1 MEQVGEKAFNELKEK
16 IEMDM
21 KQDWEAE
28 KRKFERDLQEKHEGQ
43 NAINLQIEESKTQ
56 VNKLERKIKEV
67 EGQHRL
73 VETALEDCLADKKIK
88 LKELSEQ
95 RLMNHSNAQQ
105 QMEDLETENRN
116 KDAELAKIQKNLRD
130 RKDLL
135 ERPSAIQTS
144 KPLTIAPG
152 SISHEAFA
160 NNYATEMRFENL
172 KREVQMI
179 KVKLATMTE
188 VQKKEMLFSKVTS
201 KKPLIDFESE
211 IRTSQQPILLDYS
224 IEEMLT
230 QVEFDLPMKK
240 ETKEKLDNE
249 RVLIK
254 QLLANIERNRV
265 KWRKD
270 VFEGDSL
277 STGRKVALH
286 AVKDRID

>member
-1 MEQVGEKAFNELKEK
+1 
-16 IEMDM
+16 
-21 KQDWEAE
+21 
-28 KRKFERDLQEKHEGQ
+28 
-43 NAINLQIEESKTQ
+43 
-56 VNKLERKIKEV
+56 
-67 EGQHRL
+67 
-73 VETALEDCLADKKIK
+73 
-88 LKELSEQ
+88 
-95 RLMNHSNAQQ
+95 
-105 QMEDLETENRN
+105 MEDLETENRN
-116 KDAELAKIQKNLRD
+116 KDAELTKIQKNLRD

-135 ERPSAIQTS
+135 ERPSALQTS
-144 KPLTIAPG
+144 KPLTIAPR
-152 SISHEAFA
+152 SISHEVFA

-254 QLLANIERNRV
+254 QLLSNIERNRV

>member
-1 MEQVGEKAFNELKEK
+1 MEQVGEKAFAELKEK
-16 IEMDM
+16 IERDM

-116 KDAELAKIQKNLRD
+116 LEAELAKIQKNLRD

-152 SISHEAFA
+152 SISHEVFA

>member
-1 MEQVGEKAFNELKEK
+1 
-16 IEMDM
+16 
-21 KQDWEAE
+21 
-28 KRKFERDLQEKHEGQ
+28 
-43 NAINLQIEESKTQ
+43 
-56 VNKLERKIKEV
+56 
-67 EGQHRL
+67 
-73 VETALEDCLADKKIK
+73 
-88 LKELSEQ
+88 
-95 RLMNHSNAQQ
+95 
-105 QMEDLETENRN
+105 
-116 KDAELAKIQKNLRD
+116 
-130 RKDLL
+130 
-135 ERPSAIQTS
+135 
-144 KPLTIAPG
+144 
-152 SISHEAFA
+152 
-160 NNYATEMRFENL
+160 
-172 KREVQMI
+172 MI

-188 VQKKEMLFSKVTS
+188 VQKKDMLFSKVTS

-254 QLLANIERNRV
+254 QLLSNIERNRV

>member
-1 MEQVGEKAFNELKEK
+1 
-16 IEMDM
+16 
-21 KQDWEAE
+21 
-28 KRKFERDLQEKHEGQ
+28 
-43 NAINLQIEESKTQ
+43 
-56 VNKLERKIKEV
+56 
-67 EGQHRL
+67 
-73 VETALEDCLADKKIK
+73 
-88 LKELSEQ
+88 
-95 RLMNHSNAQQ
+95 
-105 QMEDLETENRN
+105 
-116 KDAELAKIQKNLRD
+116 
-130 RKDLL
+130 
-135 ERPSAIQTS
+135 
-144 KPLTIAPG
+144 
-152 SISHEAFA
+152 
-160 NNYATEMRFENL
+160 
-172 KREVQMI
+172 MI

-224 IEEMLT
+224 IEMLT

-254 QLLANIERNRV
+254 QLLSNIERNRV